1 MEGEMMDNDQWMIA
15 QIKRRN
21 EAGLK
26 QLIDKYTGLLKSII
40 QKTMAYLPQYQEEC
54 LNDVLLAIWNNIE
67 QYDAAKS
74 SFKNWIC
81 VIAKYRAI
89 NYLKKYQNEI
99 QNLSWEEEKHEESYA
114 HHDNVF
120 QQELWEIQLDQLLEP
135 LSEQDKILF
144 KDYFIS
150 TDDTETVA
158 KRNELT
164 PGALYSRISRGKK
177 KIRDF
182 FAREGGEAH
191 DKGR

>member
-1 MEGEMMDNDQWMIA
+1 MGN
-15 QIKRRN
+15 
-21 EAGLK
+21 
-26 QLIDKYTGLLKSII
+26 SI
-40 QKTMAYLPQYQEEC
+40 
-54 LNDVLLAIWNNIE
+54 
-67 QYDAAKS
+67 
-74 SFKNWIC
+74 
-81 VIAKYRAI
+81 
-89 NYLKKYQNEI
+89 
-99 QNLSWEEEKHEESYA
+99 
-114 HHDNVF
+114 
-120 QQELWEIQLDQLLEP
+120 DQLLEP